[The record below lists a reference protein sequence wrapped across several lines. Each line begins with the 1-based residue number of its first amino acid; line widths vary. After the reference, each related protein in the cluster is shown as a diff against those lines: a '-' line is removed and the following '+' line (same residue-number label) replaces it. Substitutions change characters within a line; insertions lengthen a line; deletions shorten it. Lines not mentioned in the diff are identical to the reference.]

1 MLGANQ
7 LENKLEGK
15 ELDIMVDAKLN
26 MSLQSTLAEKNA
38 ARISLTALIKVLPV
52 AQGRRSF
59 PSTQP

>member
-38 ARISLTALIKVLPV
+38 ARISLTALVKVLPV
-52 AQGRRSF
+52 AQGR
-59 PSTQP
+59 